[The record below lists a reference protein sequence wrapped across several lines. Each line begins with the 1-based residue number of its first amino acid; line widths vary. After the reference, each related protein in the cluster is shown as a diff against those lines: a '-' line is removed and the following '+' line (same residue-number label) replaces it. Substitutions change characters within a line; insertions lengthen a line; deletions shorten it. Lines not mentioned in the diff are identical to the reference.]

1 VRIGFYAEL
10 LATAKLLISDARRFA
25 HAIRQR
31 EPAKVI
37 TEGTMVLDI
46 PTLHVLTVLALVGTG
61 RSIWA
66 IAVGREEMV
75 YPSWPAASAPD
86 LKLGL
91 LIEIR

>member
-1 VRIGFYAEL
+1 
-10 LATAKLLISDARRFA
+10 
-25 HAIRQR
+25 
-31 EPAKVI
+31 
-37 TEGTMVLDI
+37 MVLDI

-86 LKLGL
+86 RLVPRPAGPGIRGRLGVGWAPRRSAL
-91 LIEIR
+91 RHWPTPATLRTASRAGDV